1 MEVGIIIDDDKPATR
16 EMQYSRCVVTKTLI
30 NISQDK
36 NENSLEIQHI
46 IYDHGKKSVST
57 IDMKR
62 KKKLFRI
69 SLSHFFFLFHS
80 NFAKSI

>member
-36 NENSLEIQHI
+36 NEHSLEIQHI
-46 IYDHGKKSVST
+46 IYDHGEKSIST

-62 KKKLFRI
+62 KKKIFRVPL
-69 SLSHFFFLFHS
+69 SLLSFFFYFTVI
-80 NFAKSI
+80 F

>member
-36 NENSLEIQHI
+36 SENSLEMQHI
-46 IYDHGKKSVST
+46 IYDHGKK
-57 IDMKR
+57 ININNRYEEKE
-62 KKKLFRI
+62 KNI
-69 SLSHFFFLFHS
+69 
-80 NFAKSI
+80 